1 MFSENNNSMLKPMST
16 IGFVTFKPG
25 QMLAWAID
33 MLVLDIEFGVAIR
46 AIDVFDIRHR
56 AIYKITTSGAAKG
69 TTNMG
74 AVNIKLSFCGF
85 FKYLII
91 SYLIPSVH

>member
-16 IGFVTFKPG
+16 IGFVALKPG
-25 QMLAWAID
+25 QMFAWAID

-46 AIDVFDIRHR
+46 AIDMLDIGHR

-69 TTNMG
+69 TMNMC
-74 AVNIKLSFCGF
+74 VINTKLSFCGF